1 MFIDI
6 HVHTRRHKGFPRLA
20 DQQTYASPQE
30 LVAAYDRIGIE
41 RGVILPGASP
51 ECCTQPQSNEEVL
64 EIAADHPGRFIP
76 FCNIDPRALSNS
88 PYAPLERMLCYYRDL
103 GCKGIGEVTANL
115 RIIDPLVQNLFRG
128 AEIAGIPLT
137 FHLSPYVGYSYGLVD
152 EAGLP
157 GLEESLKHFPKL
169 KFFGHSQSFWAEMG
183 ARPTLSERMNYP
195 KGTVQEGRVPQLM
208 RQYPNLYGD
217 LSAHSGANALIRDR
231 DYAVRFLTEFQD
243 RLFFGTDICQ
253 PTMPTLRTLADFLL
267 DLRQQGYLAEEVFQK
282 IARDNAIRVLGL

>member
-6 HVHTRRHKGFPRLA
+6 HVHTRRHQGFPRLA
-20 DQQTYASPQE
+20 DQQTYASPPE
-30 LVAAYDRIGIE
+30 LIAAYDRTGIE

-64 EIAADHPGRFIP
+64 EIAATYPGRFIP
-76 FCNIDPRALSNS
+76 FCNIDPRSLSNS

-115 RIIDPLVQNLFRG
+115 RIIDPLVQNLFRS

-157 GLEESLKHFPKL
+157 GLEESLKRFPKL
-169 KFFGHSQSFWAEMG
+169 KFFGHSQTFWAEMG

-231 DYAVRFLTEFQD
+231 DYAVRFLNEFQD

-253 PTMPTLRTLADFLL
+253 PTMPTLRPLADFLL
-267 DLRQQGYLAEEVFQK
+267 NLRQQGDIAEEVFQK
-282 IARDNAIRVLGL
+282 IARENAIRVLGL

>member
-6 HVHTRRHKGFPRLA
+6 HVHTRRHKGFPRLG

-30 LVAAYDRIGIE
+30 LIDAYDRTGIE
-41 RGVILPGASP
+41 RGVILPGVTP
-51 ECCTQPQSNEEVL
+51 ECSIQPQSNEEVL
-64 EIAADHPGRFIP
+64 EIVEQYSGRFIP
-76 FCNIDPRALSNS
+76 FCNVDPRALSNS
-88 PYAPLERMLCYYRDL
+88 PSAPLERMLCYYRER

-115 RIIDPLVQNLFRG
+115 PITDPMVQNLFRS
-128 AEIAGIPLT
+128 AEIAGLPLT
-137 FHLSPYVGYSYGLVD
+137 FHLAPRIGNIYGLMD

-157 GLEESLKHFPKL
+157 GLEESLKRFPKL
-169 KFFGHSQSFWAEMG
+169 LFFAHSQTFWAEMG
-183 ARPTLSERMNYP
+183 ANPTLQERLNYP
-195 KGTVQEGRVPQLM
+195 KGPVQEGRVPQLM

-231 DYAVRFLTEFQD
+231 AYARKFLEEFQD

-267 DLRQQGYLAEEVFQK
+267 DLRQSGELSEAIFQK
-282 IARDNAIRVLGL
+282 VARENAIRVLAL